1 MVVGYNRG
9 LWESKGWR
17 FGERGAKSRRD
28 AGVTELQ
35 PQRDRSAEPGM
46 TTQDGKKS
54 LESKNRGAFP

>member
-17 FGERGAKSRRD
+17 RGERGAKSRRD

-35 PQRDRSAEPGM
+35 PQCDPNAESGM
-46 TTQDGKKS
+46 TTQNGKKT
-54 LESKNRGAFP
+54 